1 MKPPSLALAL
11 SLALFGCSTPP
22 SEPVHQGPVGS
33 FVSLPST
40 SGLYLGGQP
49 QATDIEVLEARG
61 VKRVINLRKEGEFK
75 DYDERARVE
84 ELGLEYIEL
93 PFSTPEELTDEILA
107 RSREL
112 LSEART
118 MGTLVHCGAGL
129 RVGALW
135 LAHRTLDDGVS
146 WEKALEEAKAVG
158 LKNPAY
164 IERIQKYVDAQKK

>member
-1 MKPPSLALAL
+1 MKPLFLASALLL
-11 SLALFGCSTPP
+11 SLAGCSTTP
-22 SEPVHQGPVGS
+22 SEPVHHDPVGTLANLQS
-33 FVSLPST
+33 SNALFM
-40 SGLYLGGQP
+40 GGQP
-49 QATDIEVLEARG
+49 QAQDFESLEARG